1 MSRVVKRSAAEAIKT
16 RPTTGQARSTA
27 PLPRWIPPQLCQ
39 LVDVPP
45 TGPQWLHEIKLDSFR
60 MSARIERGRVQ
71 LLTRTGL
78 DWSEKYPKTVAAL
91 LKVSAKAA
99 YLNG

>member
-1 MSRVVKRSAAEAIKT
+1 MSRVIKRSAVEATKTGRPARAET
-16 RPTTGQARSTA
+16 
-27 PLPRWIPPQLCQ
+27 PLPRWIPPRLCQ
-39 LVDVPP
+39 LVSVPP
-45 TGPQWLHEIKLDSFR
+45 SAPGWLHEIRLDGFR

-99 YLNG
+99 YLDG